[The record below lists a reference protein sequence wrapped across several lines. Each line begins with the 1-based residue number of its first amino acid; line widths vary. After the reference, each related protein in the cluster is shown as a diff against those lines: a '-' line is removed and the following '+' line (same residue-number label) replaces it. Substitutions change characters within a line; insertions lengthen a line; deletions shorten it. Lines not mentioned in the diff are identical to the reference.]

1 MTNNNTLITL
11 EVNKNILD
19 LAECIFTD
27 KGLSL
32 NEAIEGFL
40 DASVF
45 CNDIPYDFVVQEPD
59 FPPDEYMVA
68 PDSEEP
74 ESDQAQDNELQDFVF
89 DDVAIDDP
97 ITYIIKVV
105 FDDDNAVWK
114 ANCDELPEFMLESG
128 SFDALIERCKMMLPN
143 LLAIR
148 EIPAYST
155 QIVFRAER
163 QDIVND
169 F

>member
-45 CNDIPYDFVVQEPD
+45 CNDIPYDFVVAFET
-59 FPPDEYMVA
+59 V
-68 PDSEEP
+68 
-74 ESDQAQDNELQDFVF
+74 FV
-89 DDVAIDDP
+89 
-97 ITYIIKVV
+97 
-105 FDDDNAVWK
+105 
-114 ANCDELPEFMLESG
+114 
-128 SFDALIERCKMMLPN
+128 
-143 LLAIR
+143 
-148 EIPAYST
+148 
-155 QIVFRAER
+155 
-163 QDIVND
+163 
-169 F
+169 